1 MDEIIQALTQLRQN
15 PNNNKYSD
23 EDLISMYGL
32 NRPSFNQGNTG
43 IFSNINFPQI
53 NLPKFDNMRNLV
65 TSGIGALARIPGL
78 GFIMNAF
85 TRPNY
90 PSDAMSRSFAVEN
103 YEDPYNYNM
112 GSGNLTGKDPFG
124 INTISFAGNYP
135 AYYDKYVRDY
145 EAGKYS
151 PTSQFAIDKY
161 AHGLDVVR
169 KNKERIA
176 KDFANTDAEDDY
188 GAGDYVETVGPVV
201 VADSGNNVFSQRS
214 DKSGATGQNTGGFT
228 NPGKGSYGP
237 HKAEGGRVR
246 YSRGGLTSL

>member
-1 MDEIIQALTQLRQN
+1 
-15 PNNNKYSD
+15 
-23 EDLISMYGL
+23 
-32 NRPSFNQGNTG
+32 
-43 IFSNINFPQI
+43 
-53 NLPKFDNMRNLV
+53 
-65 TSGIGALARIPGL
+65 
-78 GFIMNAF
+78 MNAF

-103 YEDPYNYNM
+103 YGDPYNYNM

-135 AYYDKYVRDY
+135 AYYDKYVSDY

-151 PTSQFAIDKY
+151 PTSQFALDKY

-188 GAGDYVETVGPVV
+188 GAGDYVETVSPVV
-201 VADSGNNVFSQRS
+201 VADSGDDGGNN
-214 DKSGATGQNTGGFT
+214 QNTGAVG
-228 NPGKGSYGP
+228 PAPQRDYSSHSAYGLRR
-237 HKAEGGRVR
+237 GGRVR